1 MAWGQGELVA
11 TPAAVAR
18 LAAGIANKGLMVP
31 NRFVLQLADSVVG
44 TAKGTAIARDPQY
57 ASLLSGYMKAQSAGR
72 AGALGMIVA
81 GKTGTPERIVR
92 QKRVNDG
99 WYVFFA
105 PKPEGNSHV
114 VVCVRIEDCKGSSEA
129 VTLSGR
135 HVIPLL
141 RSMGYLKSFET
152 KKSAPDKGN
161 F

>member
-1 MAWGQGELVA
+1 
-11 TPAAVAR
+11 
-18 LAAGIANKGLMVP
+18 
-31 NRFVLQLADSVVG
+31 VG
-44 TAKGTAIARDPQY
+44 TAKGMALARDSQY
-57 ASLLSGYMKAQSAGR
+57 ARIVTGYMKAQSSGR
-72 AGALGMIVA
+72 AVELGMAVA

-92 QKRVNDG
+92 QKRINDG

-129 VTLSGR
+129 VKLSGR

-152 KKSAPDKGN
+152 QKSKTVKSN